1 MKTKGTMLEA
11 SVLFS
16 RPVTTKLVLAG
27 DSMTQ
32 DCYELDF

>member
-1 MKTKGTMLEA
+1 MKIKGTMLEA

-16 RPVTTKLVLAG
+16 RPITSKPIIAG

-32 DCYELDF
+32 GCYELDF